1 MPAVAFLLA
10 GGAAFV
16 HAAWNVLVAR
26 ARDPEAATAL
36 GAVAGSVLLAPVAAA
51 TWDVRA
57 AAVPYIAA
65 SAVLRGFRFWLVKNH
80 QPLTPRITRRMTSAT
95 CLRRSMEMRYQS
107 ISAPATFF
115 LAI

>member
-65 SAVLRGFRFWLVKNH
+65 SAGLHVGDFGFLARGYPAGGLG
-80 QPLTPRITRRMTSAT
+80 PLCSPPRG
-95 CLRRSMEMRYQS
+95 
-107 ISAPATFF
+107 APAGP
-115 LAI
+115 LALV